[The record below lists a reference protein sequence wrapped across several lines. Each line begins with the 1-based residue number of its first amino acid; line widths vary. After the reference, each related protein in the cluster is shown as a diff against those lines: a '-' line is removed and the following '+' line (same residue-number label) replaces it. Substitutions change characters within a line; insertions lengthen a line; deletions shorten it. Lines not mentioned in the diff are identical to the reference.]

1 MMKRLFTLLCALTLA
16 CAAEAKTV
24 EAASP
29 GGNLRLAVD
38 VSDRITYGLWSGED
52 KILENCTLSL
62 TLADRTLGEKPRLRS
77 VKRSSADEVLERR
90 NPTKNASVRNRYNAV
105 RLNFAGGYAV
115 EFRLFDDGAACRFVT
130 SLPGEVEVMGEACR
144 LGFPAGSEA
153 WLSEVDGFRSMYEEP
168 YTRVATAEYDS
179 ADRMS
184 YLPVLV
190 GMPGGKK
197 VLLAE
202 SDVRD
207 YPCMFVRGDGAGGFE
222 SLFPRVPKEY
232 APAGDRSL
240 KIVAEEPYIARTQ
253 GTRTFPWRVAVVAEK
268 DAALIENELVWLLA
282 EPAADAD
289 WDWVK
294 PGLVSWDWWN
304 GMRLTGVDFR
314 AGRNTESY
322 RYYIDFAAEKGI
334 EYVILD
340 EGWAVNKQ
348 ADLMQVVPEI
358 DLPEIVNYGQQK
370 GVGIIL
376 WAGYWAFDRDLENV
390 CKHYSEMGVK
400 GFKVDFMDRD
410 DQQMTAFNYRAAATA
425 ARYGL
430 ILDLHGTHK
439 PAGLNRTWPNVL
451 NFEGVHGLEQMK
463 WSPESVDQMKYDV
476 TIPFIRQAAGPMDYT
491 QGAMRNATRNNY
503 RPVNSEP
510 MSQGTRCHQ
519 LALYVVL
526 DSPLNMLCDS
536 PTAYLH
542 EKECTEFI
550 AAIPTVWDETR
561 ILGGRLGEYIVTARR
576 KGSTWYVGGITDW
589 TPRDVEID
597 LAPLGIDATVEA
609 TIFRDGANADRKAS
623 DYRRA
628 SIRIDTSKPLTVHLA
643 PGGGFVVKIED

>member
-115 EFRLFDDGAACRFVT
+115 EFRLFDDGAAYRFVT

-190 GMPGGKK
+190 GMSGGKK

-322 RYYIDFAAEKGI
+322 RYYIDFAARYGI
-334 EYVILD
+334 PYIIMD
-340 EGWAVNKQ
+340 EGWSASTTDVFHPNPDLDLQELIAYGRERNVQIVLWLTWLAVEKDMDRLF
-348 ADLMQVVPEI
+348 ATLE
-358 DLPEIVNYGQQK
+358 EW
-370 GVGIIL
+370 GIP
-376 WAGYWAFDRDLENV
+376 
-390 CKHYSEMGVK
+390 GVK
-400 GFKVDFMDRD
+400 IDFMDRS
-410 DQQMTAFNYRAAATA
+410 DQWM
-425 ARYGL
+425 
-430 ILDLHGTHK
+430 
-439 PAGLNRTWPNVL
+439 
-451 NFEGVHGLEQMK
+451 
-463 WSPESVDQMKYDV
+463 
-476 TIPFIRQAAGPMDYT
+476 
-491 QGAMRNATRNNY
+491 
-503 RPVNSEP
+503 
-510 MSQGTRCHQ
+510 
-519 LALYVVL
+519 
-526 DSPLNMLCDS
+526 
-536 PTAYLH
+536 
-542 EKECTEFI
+542 
-550 AAIPTVWDETR
+550 
-561 ILGGRLGEYIVTARR
+561 
-576 KGSTWYVGGITDW
+576 VG
-589 TPRDVEID
+589 
-597 LAPLGIDATVEA
+597 
-609 TIFRDGANADRKAS
+609 
-623 DYRRA
+623 
-628 SIRIDTSKPLTVHLA
+628 
-643 PGGGFVVKIED
+643 

>member
-38 VSDRITYGLWSGED
+38 VSDRITYDLWSGED

-115 EFRLFDDGAACRFVT
+115 EFRLFDDGAAYRFVT

-207 YPCMFVRGDGAGGFE
+207 YPCLFVRGDGAGGFE

-322 RYYIDFAAEKGI
+322 RYYIDFAARYGI
-334 EYVILD
+334 PYIIMD
-340 EGWAVNKQ
+340 EGWSASTTDVFHPNPDLDLQELIAYGRERNVQIVLWLTWLAVEKDMDRLF
-348 ADLMQVVPEI
+348 AMLE
-358 DLPEIVNYGQQK
+358 EW
-370 GVGIIL
+370 GIP
-376 WAGYWAFDRDLENV
+376 
-390 CKHYSEMGVK
+390 GVK
-400 GFKVDFMDRD
+400 IDFMDRS
-410 DQQMTAFNYRAAATA
+410 DQWMVGYYERVMKCAARHRLFVDMHGSYTPKGLCRTYPNLLTYEGGGSAWSRGPVASPKTATGCPLSAMPSDRWTSRPARCSRRSLRTTVRRGPIRWERVRAPTRWRSTWFSKARCRCSPTIRCSTAASISARSFSPRFPPRRTACASCALHAAGRSSWRAARATSGTWA
-425 ARYGL
+425 AL
-430 ILDLHGTHK
+430 
-439 PAGLNRTWPNVL
+439 RTTGP
-451 NFEGVHGLEQMK
+451 
-463 WSPESVDQMKYDV
+463 
-476 TIPFIRQAAGPMDYT
+476 IRPKSRSTSCLRA
-491 QGAMRNATRNNY
+491 
-503 RPVNSEP
+503 V
-510 MSQGTRCHQ
+510 
-519 LALYVVL
+519 
-526 DSPLNMLCDS
+526 PL
-536 PTAYLH
+536 
-542 EKECTEFI
+542 
-550 AAIPTVWDETR
+550 R
-561 ILGGRLGEYIVTARR
+561 
-576 KGSTWYVGGITDW
+576 
-589 TPRDVEID
+589 
-597 LAPLGIDATVEA
+597 
-609 TIFRDGANADRKAS
+609 
-623 DYRRA
+623 
-628 SIRIDTSKPLTVHLA
+628 
-643 PGGGFVVKIED
+643 